1 MKVLICDHADCM
13 MPDHAL
19 EIETLRA
26 GLGEDVEVE
35 VLEYE
40 DDKRD
45 EFYEHVADADA
56 LLTAFVTVD
65 AEAMDRAPKLKV
77 VSLNS
82 TGFDQ
87 VDLDEATKRGIGV
100 CPVGEY
106 CTWDV
111 AESAIAYMGALNKH
125 FKFYQREIDER
136 HKWDYA
142 AAPQWPR
149 LEDQVLG
156 IVGFGKIGKCTAEK
170 AMGLVKRVIAC
181 DPHADDA
188 AFAER
193 GVTRV
198 SKEELLAHADIIVNH
213 MCLTD
218 DNVRFFD
225 EAAFDS
231 MARRPIFINLGRGLC
246 VDEEA
251 LVDALDAGKLR
262 AFGADVLYD
271 ETPDLAAN
279 KLVGRDNVII
289 TPHSAFYH
297 GYRRLGAFELR
308 EHRPF
313 PERREGEGI
322 QAGQRGVGRNGGRA
336 VASTALPRCARSGRK
351 RPPVTKFAMAN
362 RRFSEAENRHQALCR
377 TSSGSVGA
385 SGPKTP
391 RELSWVRFRVHF
403 SRESGWMLRAE
414 RQDAPSGAGRR
425 LVVSCP

>member
-1 MKVLICDHADCM
+1 M

-19 EIETLRA
+19 ETETLHA
-26 GLGEDVEVE
+26 GLGPDVEVE
-35 VLEYE
+35 VYEYQ

-45 EFYEHVADADA
+45 EFYEHLADADA

-65 AEAMDRAPKLKV
+65 AEAMDRAPRLKV

-87 VDLDEATKRGIGV
+87 VDLEEATKRGIGV
-100 CPVGEY
+100 CPIGEY

-111 AESAIAYMGALNKH
+111 SESAIAYMSALNKH

-170 AMGLVKRVIAC
+170 ASGLVKKVIAY
-181 DPHADDA
+181 DPYVDDV

-193 GVTRV
+193 SVTRV
-198 SKEELLAHADIIVNH
+198 AKDELLAQADIIVNH

-225 EAAFDS
+225 EAAFAA
-231 MARRPIFINLGRGLC
+231 MVRKPIFINLGRGLC
-246 VDEEA
+246 VDEAA
-251 LVDALDAGKLR
+251 LVAALDEGRLR

-271 ETPDLAAN
+271 ETPDLAN
-279 KLVGRDNVII
+279 HPLVGRDNVII
-289 TPHSAFYH
+289 TPHSAFYSTTAIEDLE
-297 GYRRLGAFELR
+297 RL
-308 EHRPF
+308 
-313 PERREGEGI
+313 
-322 QAGQRGVGRNGGRA
+322 
-336 VASTALPRCARSGRK
+336 SC
-351 RPPVTKFAMAN
+351 
-362 RRFSEAENRHQALCR
+362 ENI
-377 TSSGSVGA
+377 
-385 SGPKTP
+385 
-391 RELSWVRFRVHF
+391 VHF
-403 SRESGWMLRAE
+403 LKGEK
-414 RQDAPSGAGRR
+414 DKVFK
-425 LVVSCP
+425 LVNAV

>member
-82 TGFDQ
+82 TGVRQ

-136 HKWDYA
+136 HKW
-142 AAPQWPR
+142 
-149 LEDQVLG
+149 
-156 IVGFGKIGKCTAEK
+156 
-170 AMGLVKRVIAC
+170 
-181 DPHADDA
+181 
-188 AFAER
+188 
-193 GVTRV
+193 
-198 SKEELLAHADIIVNH
+198 
-213 MCLTD
+213 
-218 DNVRFFD
+218 
-225 EAAFDS
+225 
-231 MARRPIFINLGRGLC
+231 
-246 VDEEA
+246 
-251 LVDALDAGKLR
+251 
-262 AFGADVLYD
+262 
-271 ETPDLAAN
+271 
-279 KLVGRDNVII
+279 I
-289 TPHSAFYH
+289 TP
-297 GYRRLGAFELR
+297 
-308 EHRPF
+308 
-313 PERREGEGI
+313 
-322 QAGQRGVGRNGGRA
+322 RA
-336 VASTALPRCARSGRK
+336 PVA
-351 RPPVTKFAMAN
+351 
-362 RRFSEAENRHQALCR
+362 
-377 TSSGSVGA
+377 A
-385 SGPKTP
+385 SG
-391 RELSWVRFRVHF
+391 
-403 SRESGWMLRAE
+403 G
-414 RQDAPSGAGRR
+414 SGAGHRR
-425 LVVSCP
+425 GIRLRQEHDGAVHLEAGFFSPCLYYWGEILYDGRDLLKLDKKEMRKIRGKQDFHDFPGTYDIS

>member
-40 DDKRD
+40 DDKRN

-156 IVGFGKIGKCTAEK
+156 IVGFGKIGKCPAEK

-188 AFAER
+188 VFAER

-198 SKEELLAHADIIVNH
+198 SKEELLTHADIIVNH

-218 DNVRFFD
+218 DNVRF
-225 EAAFDS
+225 S
-231 MARRPIFINLGRGLC
+231 TRRRSTRWR
-246 VDEEA
+246 
-251 LVDALDAGKLR
+251 DALSSS
-262 AFGADVLYD
+262 
-271 ETPDLAAN
+271 TWAA
-279 KLVGRDNVII
+279 
-289 TPHSAFYH
+289 A
-297 GYRRLGAFELR
+297 
-308 EHRPF
+308 
-313 PERREGEGI
+313 
-322 QAGQRGVGRNGGRA
+322 
-336 VASTALPRCARSGRK
+336 CAWTRK
-351 RPPVTKFAMAN
+351 RLWTRSMRASSVRSARTCCTT
-362 RRFSEAENRHQALCR
+362 RLRIWLR
-377 TSSGSVGA
+377 TS
-385 SGPKTP
+385 
-391 RELSWVRFRVHF
+391 W
-403 SRESGWMLRAE
+403 
-414 RQDAPSGAGRR
+414 
-425 LVVSCP
+425 

>member
-198 SKEELLAHADIIVNH
+198 SKEELLTHVDIIVNH

-225 EAAFDS
+225 EAAFDL

-271 ETPDLAAN
+271 ETPDLASN

-289 TPHSAFYH
+289 TPHSAFYSTTAIEDLE
-297 GYRRLGAFELR
+297 RL
-308 EHRPF
+308 
-313 PERREGEGI
+313 
-322 QAGQRGVGRNGGRA
+322 
-336 VASTALPRCARSGRK
+336 SC
-351 RPPVTKFAMAN
+351 
-362 RRFSEAENRHQALCR
+362 ENI
-377 TSSGSVGA
+377 
-385 SGPKTP
+385 
-391 RELSWVRFRVHF
+391 VHF
-403 SRESGWMLRAE
+403 LKGEKE
-414 RQDAPSGAGRR
+414 KVFK
-425 LVVSCP
+425 LVNEV

>member
-65 AEAMDRAPKLKV
+65 
-77 VSLNS
+77 
-82 TGFDQ
+82 
-87 VDLDEATKRGIGV
+87 DEATKRGIGV

-198 SKEELLAHADIIVNH
+198 SKEELLSQADIIVNH

-225 EAAFDS
+225 EAAFDA

-289 TPHSAFYH
+289 TPHSAFYSTTAIEDLE
-297 GYRRLGAFELR
+297 RL
-308 EHRPF
+308 
-313 PERREGEGI
+313 
-322 QAGQRGVGRNGGRA
+322 
-336 VASTALPRCARSGRK
+336 SC
-351 RPPVTKFAMAN
+351 
-362 RRFSEAENRHQALCR
+362 ENI
-377 TSSGSVGA
+377 
-385 SGPKTP
+385 
-391 RELSWVRFRVHF
+391 VHF
-403 SRESGWMLRAE
+403 LKGEKE
-414 RQDAPSGAGRR
+414 KVFK
-425 LVVSCP
+425 LVNEV